1 MMHQSIDKK
10 NKIIIYLLLLFI
22 LSTTTG
28 KFIKNKNNY
37 SYTIN
42 HMNVDGLSSINNLK
56 IYNELNNLFYKNIL
70 LVGKEEIQRVI
81 SKYNIIEEYSIKKIY
96 PSTININIK
105 PTKFI
110 ARLSSNDQ
118 LVGVNGKLIE
128 DKENNEVL
136 PYIFGEFNSQDFLNF
151 KKNIVQSKFT
161 FTEFKTLYFFP
172 SNRWDILTNDD
183 ILIKLPQD
191 NLSESLKLAYKIMNS
206 YDFKN
211 KNLLDLRIDNHLIIN
226 NE

>member
-1 MMHQSIDKK
+1 MHQLIDKK

-22 LSTTTG
+22 LSTTNE
-28 KFIKNKNNY
+28 KFVENQNNY
-37 SYTIN
+37 SSTIN
-42 HMNVDGLSSINNLK
+42 KINIEGLSNADNSK
-56 IYNELNNLFYKNIL
+56 ISNELNNLFYKNIL
-70 LVGKEEIQRVI
+70 LVGKEEIQKVI
-81 SKYNIIEEYSIKKIY
+81 SRYNIIEEYSIKKIY

-136 PYIFGEFNSQDFLNF
+136 PYLFGEFNSQDFLNF

-211 KNLLDLRIDNHLIIN
+211 KNLLDLRMDNHLIIN